1 MSADPP
7 GWLRPLVEAAG
18 RPGTPTLGRWAMPP
32 GGGRSAAVLVL
43 FAAGPAGPDLLLI
56 ERAESL
62 RNHAGQPAFPGG
74 AADPCDDGPAGTALR
89 EATEEVGLDPG
100 GVTVLALLPGLYLPP
115 TGFTVTPVIG
125 WWHAPSPVG
134 VADPAEVARVERVP
148 VAELADPANRF
159 RVRHPSGFTGPAFGV
174 RGMTVWG
181 FTAGLI
187 DWLLAL
193 GGWARPWNAD
203 DIRELPPR
211 ALELATRGIPRGW
224 RVPTGDTVPPEPVP
238 PEPPVQPEPVPPV
251 PPEPEP
257 PVPAEDTVAP

>member
-18 RPGTPTLGRWAMPP
+18 RPGPPALGRWAMPP

-224 RVPTGDTVPPEPVP
+224 RVPTGDTAPPEPVP
-238 PEPPVQPEPVPPV
+238 PESPVQPEPVPPV